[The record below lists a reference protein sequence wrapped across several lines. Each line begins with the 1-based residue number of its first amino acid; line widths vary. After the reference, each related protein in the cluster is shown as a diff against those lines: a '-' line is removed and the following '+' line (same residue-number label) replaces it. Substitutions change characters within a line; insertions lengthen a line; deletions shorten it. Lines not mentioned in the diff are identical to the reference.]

1 MDTQN
6 GRRPSGSRC
15 VALVGPYLSGKTTL
29 LNVLAGLATPMSG
42 SVTLNEQP
50 VVRMPAAARARAVG
64 VLPQHEESEFWGTVL
79 EYVSLGRFPHAHPW
93 PAWRDGQAGDET
105 AAHGAL
111 QRVELADFAA
121 RHFATLSGGERQRVR
136 IAQLLAQSPRFL
148 LLDEPLQHLDLRY
161 QSRMLALAA
170 ALALDERPPRGV
182 VLVLHDALW
191 PARACTHALLLD
203 GAGGALAGAADA
215 RSEPA
220 SGSLYPCDQISSPAR
235 MPGSIK
241 GNVIETVRSK
251 GPAPSVRAA
260 SSRPGSMPS
269 KASLTALTAS
279 GRVMT
284 AVARIAPPVV
294 KANRIPQH

>member
-1 MDTQN
+1 MTLACHNVTLTVAGRTLCRDLTFTVKPGEVWGVLGPN
-6 GRRPSGSRC
+6 G
-15 VALVGPYLSGKTTL
+15 SGKTTL

-170 ALALDERPPRGV
+170 ALARDERPPRGV

-215 RSEPA
+215 VLTQKNLEALFGCALQPA
-220 SGSLYPCDQISSPAR
+220 GDR
-235 MPGSIK
+235 
-241 GNVIETVRSK
+241 
-251 GPAPSVRAA
+251 
-260 SSRPGSMPS
+260 
-269 KASLTALTAS
+269 
-279 GRVMT
+279 MT
-284 AVARIAPPVV
+284 AGFVPADTF
-294 KANRIPQH
+294 